1 VFEIFRTVFS
11 GNVNTPLNPTFN
23 GTEDILDFVLFPNSS
38 GLVYNADQTTDGVE
52 EIYRVVFGFPG
63 SPRINPALAIG
74 QNVATYTVS
83 PDSNSVV
90 YRANQDNPG
99 IVELYRAAFSS
110 LGASTK
116 LNAPLVVGE
125 TVANFTVQ

>member
-1 VFEIFRTVFS
+1 
-11 GNVNTPLNPTFN
+11 VNTPLNPAFT
-23 GTEDILDFVLFPNSS
+23 GTEDVVDFVLFPNSS
-38 GLVYNADQTTDGVE
+38 GLVYKADQTTDGVE

-63 SPRINPALAIG
+63 APRINPALAVG
-74 QNVATYTVS
+74 QNVATYAVA

-110 LGASTK
+110 LGTSTK

-125 TVANFTVQ
+125 NVANFTVQ